1 MSRSNPELAAAMGI
15 RMSAR
20 RRELGLTQEMIA
32 DLAGIAHQQ
41 YNKAE
46 NGKTCLGSDSLRKVS
61 AALQISSDYLL
72 TGKSSEG
79 KYSEV
84 VSLLDGLT
92 EYQIEMVQQMVQ
104 CMLQFHEETEK
115 I

>member
-1 MSRSNPELAAAMGI
+1 MPRSNPELAAAMGI

-20 RRELGLTQEMIA
+20 RRELGLTQEMVA

-61 AALQISSDYLL
+61 AALQISADYLL
-72 TGKSSEG
+72 TGKSGAG
-79 KYSEV
+79 KYPEV
-84 VSLLDGLT
+84 VSILDGLT
-92 EYQIEMVQQMVQ
+92 DHQLKMVQQVLQ
-104 CMLQFHEETEK
+104 CMVQFHEELEK
-115 I
+115 